1 MVWDSTANRWE
12 KMASSNQAT
21 DLSGGREVS
30 SKLWSDR
37 EPVLLLFVFV
47 LAALLSAT
55 YLFSQLRIG
64 WLPQDD
70 GTLAQAGLRVLQGQL
85 PHRDFVEN
93 YTGGL
98 SYLHAAAFRVF
109 GINLFTLRIC
119 LFCFFLT
126 WLPAVFFVVSR
137 FSSAIAAAA
146 VTFLAVVWS
155 VPNYPA
161 SMPSWY
167 NLFFATFGAAAL
179 LRYLEV
185 GKGRWLFTAG
195 LCGGISFLIKVTGL
209 YYVAAVFLFLLFC
222 EQEASTTSEPE
233 QSRAAPLY
241 GLFVITGLLGFLVA
255 LIWLM
260 RDQFDDREFI
270 HLFWPS
276 AVLAAMLVWHNA
288 RIRTRG
294 DQARF
299 AALARLVWPFVTG
312 VLLPIALFLVP
323 YALSGSLGVFWTGVF
338 GHALN
343 AAHGMRRSI
352 PLRPLPTKW
361 IWCVVPLVSLAAVA
375 FWKRVAAPV
384 WGVAVAVVL
393 AVLLLIPSLLVWIY
407 IWCSADFLMPT
418 LVTLGAALLIFRPR
432 FANNL
437 SPVRQKQIMLLLA
450 LAAVCSLVSYPWPP
464 PIYLCYALP
473 LTIFAAVALL
483 SVRRRPANVTIL
495 ASILAFYVV
504 FALWRVEPRAIYADW
519 MFIPPPAREKLRL
532 ARAGGI
538 SVESAS
544 MYEEAINLIQ
554 RHAGNGVVV
563 ATPEC
568 PEVYFLSG
576 LRNPTPNDGT
586 LAPTQ
591 FLEALQTEGLKVV
604 VINVRS
610 TFSNGTLTQEV
621 GVAIREKF
629 PHIAQLGRYWV
640 FWRD

>member
-1 MVWDSTANRWE
+1 
-12 KMASSNQAT
+12 MASRSQTIGWSSDSEVSNG
-21 DLSGGREVS
+21 LWRGREPAM
-30 SKLWSDR
+30 LFFILAT
-37 EPVLLLFVFV
+37 LLC
-47 LAALLSAT
+47 AS
-55 YLFSQLRIG
+55 YLFSQLRTG

-109 GINLFTLRIC
+109 GVNLFTLRIC
-119 LFCFFLT
+119 LFCFFVA
-126 WLPAVFFVVSR
+126 WLPAVFFVLSR
-137 FSSAIAAAA
+137 FLSAIAAAA

-185 GKGRWLFTAG
+185 GRRRWLFMAG

-209 YYVAAVFLFLLFC
+209 YYVAGVFLFLLFC
-222 EQEASTTSEPE
+222 EQDSSATSKPE
-233 QSRAAPLY
+233 QRRAASFY
-241 GLFVITGLLGFLVA
+241 SLFLITGLLAFLA
-255 LIWLM
+255 TLIWLM
-260 RDQFDDREFI
+260 HGQFDDREFA

-276 AVLAAMLVWHNA
+276 AILAAMLIWRNA
-288 RIRTRG
+288 RITTGGER
-294 DQARF
+294 ARF
-299 AALARLVWPFVTG
+299 AALSCLGWPFVVG

-323 YALSGSLGVFWTGVF
+323 YALSGSLAVFWSGVF
-338 GHALN
+338 GHAVG

-352 PLRPLPTKW
+352 PLRPLPTRL
-361 IWCVVPLVSLAAVA
+361 IWCVVPLLLLAIVA
-375 FWKRVAAPV
+375 FWKRAAAPV
-384 WGVAVAVVL
+384 WGVVVAAAL
-393 AVLLLIPSLLVWIY
+393 AMLLWIPNVLVWIY

-418 LVTLGAALLIFRPR
+418 LVTLGTALLVFRPQ

-437 SPVRQKQIMLLLA
+437 TPIRQKQVMLLLA
-450 LAAVCSLVSYPWPP
+450 LAAVCNLVSFPWPP

-483 SVRRRPANVTIL
+483 SVRKPPANVTIL
-495 ASILAFYVV
+495 ASILVFYVAFGV
-504 FALWRVEPRAIYADW
+504 WRVEPRAIYADW
-519 MFIPPPAREKLRL
+519 MFVSPPPREKLQL
-532 ARAGGI
+532 SRAGGI

-544 MYEEAINLIQ
+544 MYEQAVSLIQ
-554 RHAGNGVVV
+554 QHAGNGMVL

-568 PEVYFLSG
+568 PEVYFLSA

-586 LAPTQ
+586 LGPANSGC
-591 FLEALQTEGLKVV
+591 ASDRG
-604 VINVRS
+604 
-610 TFSNGTLTQEV
+610 
-621 GVAIREKF
+621 A
-629 PHIAQLGRYWV
+629 
-640 FWRD
+640 